1 MPGPNATSGGNAPQ
15 ATPGWAV
22 STDQALVDANLA
34 FVSGPITPWPM
45 GGVLERNTCASRSL
59 ILGDKRDIASR
70 ALFCRGAKADRWNG
84 LRAAAESAIHV
95 LGPLALTSVFRP
107 TGTHQYA
114 AIDLAPVVRRESAHR
129 FASSDQVRRP
139 LMLYARLPVVVG
151 CCVLSMRHPWLTI
164 GIEDNHFHFQDDR
177 WIPRS
182 VRASIPR
189 DRVLVKSES
198 RGTAKADDYDFSG
211 EPGLY
216 SISLAELGL
225 SLVDAEQI
233 LQAVGSDFSLS
244 RPTPSFDVSTSY
256 TPSPGSHESVDTNPR
271 TALRHKA
278 TGQTRVSSADL
289 GPSRATLRTEPVH
302 GGSASTSNHSV
313 GSKLP
318 PAAERAQARLIARI
332 RAKAALTTRF

>member
-1 MPGPNATSGGNAPQ
+1 MLKPTPMPGGLALRNE
-15 ATPGWAV
+15 PGWAV
-22 STDQALVDANLA
+22 STSQALVDAALP
-34 FVSGPITPWPM
+34 FVTPTVKKWEM

-70 ALFCRGAKADRWNG
+70 ALFCRGATADRWEG

-114 AIDLAPVVRRESAHR
+114 AIDLAPVVRQASANR
-129 FASSDQVRRP
+129 FASGDQVRRP

-151 CCVLSMRHPWLTI
+151 CCVLSMRYPWLTI

-189 DRVLVKSES
+189 DRVLIKSEARS
-198 RGTAKADDYDFSG
+198 TAKADDYDFSG

-225 SLVDAEQI
+225 SLADAEGI
-233 LQAVGSDFSLS
+233 LKAVGSDFPLS
-244 RPTPSFDVSTSY
+244 RPAASFDVSDSY
-256 TPSPGSHESVDTNPR
+256 TSPSSSKELEGTSSRAAPFPRGIGKAGTSSVN
-271 TALRHKA
+271 
-278 TGQTRVSSADL
+278 L
-289 GPSRATLRTEPVH
+289 GTSRATLRQGPTH
-302 GGSASTSNHSV
+302 GESTPNTNHRSDGELPQSAE
-313 GSKLP
+313 
-318 PAAERAQARLIARI
+318 AARGRLIRKIKAR
-332 RAKAALTTRF
+332 AALTTRF